1 MPTLLGAAII
11 ALGGMVLMRVA
22 RREWKRVNLNLEAQR
37 SAPRERKSAQRLEK
51 DEATGTYRPAD
62 DN

>member
-11 ALGGMVLMRVA
+11 ALGGIVLMRVA
-22 RREWKRVNLNLEAQR
+22 RREWKRVNQNLEAQR
-37 SAPRERKSAQRLEK
+37 SAPRGRKGAQRLEK

>member
-1 MPTLLGAAII
+1 MPTLLGAAVI

-22 RREWKRVNLNLEAQR
+22 RREWKRVNENLEAQR

-51 DEATGTYRPAD
+51 DPETGVYRPEE
-62 DN
+62 